1 MSNKIKENSV
11 NVVANDLSFTNNNPK
26 HNLRKLIK
34 KNIKAGLTS
43 RKFNGNNSQRDKLNL
58 IQTKKNVDI
67 PNIIQNKIKN
77 KNEAKEILLKKEP
90 NNINKIQENKTVN
103 FFDYNR
109 KILSQRH
116 PLKINYHFKN
126 RERSRNSFNIISE
139 NNEQVSNVYNT
150 YQKSIPNKI
159 VNIKSFIQKI
169 INKKLVKK
177 ESDNLS
183 NPKISTAVNP
193 INYKKSNIIPI
204 NNDSIRNSI
213 RSKRL
218 FIDNNNKN
226 ISASNTFYNK
236 NSNKNKN
243 GPFPQIKESK
253 NNIKDDYQGLLKK
266 ELEKI
271 DAFIDVQI
279 NTNVLLVETLLRLS
293 EKMEKF
299 FEKFNI
305 NNS

>member
-1 MSNKIKENSV
+1 MSKKIKENSV

-26 HNLRKLIK
+26 NNLRKLIK
-34 KNIKAGLTS
+34 KNIKARLTS

-109 KILSQRH
+109 KLRH

-177 ESDNLS
+177 ESDKLS
-183 NPKISTAVNP
+183 IHKISTD
-193 INYKKSNIIPI
+193 INLI
-204 NNDSIRNSI
+204 N
-213 RSKRL
+213 
-218 FIDNNNKN
+218 
-226 ISASNTFYNK
+226 
-236 NSNKNKN
+236 
-243 GPFPQIKESK
+243 
-253 NNIKDDYQGLLKK
+253 
-266 ELEKI
+266 
-271 DAFIDVQI
+271 
-279 NTNVLLVETLLRLS
+279 
-293 EKMEKF
+293 
-299 FEKFNI
+299 
-305 NNS
+305 

>member
-1 MSNKIKENSV
+1 M
-11 NVVANDLSFTNNNPK
+11 
-26 HNLRKLIK
+26 
-34 KNIKAGLTS
+34 
-43 RKFNGNNSQRDKLNL
+43 
-58 IQTKKNVDI
+58 DI

-116 PLKINYHFKN
+116 PLKINYHFRNK
-126 RERSRNSFNIISE
+126 ERSRNSFNIISE
-139 NNEQVSNVYNT
+139 NNEQVGNVYNT
-150 YQKSIPNKI
+150 YQKIIPNKI

-183 NPKISTAVNP
+183 NPKIPTAVNL

>member
-34 KNIKAGLTS
+34 KNIKARLTS

-109 KILSQRH
+109 KLRH

-183 NPKISTAVNP
+183 NPKIPTAVNL

-218 FIDNNNKN
+218 FIDINNKN

-253 NNIKDDYQGLLKK
+253 NNIKDDYQGILKK

>member
-1 MSNKIKENSV
+1 MLLLMIYH
-11 NVVANDLSFTNNNPK
+11 LPT
-26 HNLRKLIK
+26 
-34 KNIKAGLTS
+34 
-43 RKFNGNNSQRDKLNL
+43 NNSQRDKLNL

-109 KILSQRH
+109 KLLSQRH
-116 PLKINYHFKN
+116 PLKINYHFRN

-226 ISASNTFYNK
+226 ISASNTFYNE